1 MGITEEL
8 KSLEEMKVKG
18 TLTDA
23 EFAAAK
29 TATISKHTQPAT
41 IATANKPP
49 QKKKSRVGRWLLLLG
64 FLLVLSFWYVSV
76 QNHGSATTTSV
87 LRAAAHMPVDLKNEV
102 ENLPANSWKAAP
114 IQVPYG
120 GLVTVSMQVQRG
132 NPVELVVTDNKN
144 VEELKSGSRQLSYFG
159 GFYAVKAMTFQHSDR
174 LNQGTYF
181 VVMRD
186 SSLGILSAST
196 SDISLKVRVEP

>member
-18 TLTDA
+18 TLTEA

-29 TATISKHTQPAT
+29 TATISKHQSTP
-41 IATANKPP
+41 IATSKPA
-49 QKKKSRVGRWLLLLG
+49 QKKKSNIGLWLLLLG
-64 FLLVLSFWYVSV
+64 LVLILFVWYVSV
-76 QNHGSATTTSV
+76 QNQGTTTSTA
-87 LRAAAHMPVDLKNEV
+87 LKAAAHMPVDLKNEV
-102 ENLPANSWKAAP
+102 ENLPANSWKAVP
-114 IQVPYG
+114 LQVPYA
-120 GLVTVSMQVQRG
+120 GLVTVTMQVQRG

-144 VEELKSGSRQLSYFG
+144 VEELKSGSRQLTYLG
-159 GFYAVKAMTFQHSDR
+159 GFYAPKAMTFQHSDR

>member
-1 MGITEEL
+1 
-8 KSLEEMKVKG
+8 
-18 TLTDA
+18 
-23 EFAAAK
+23 
-29 TATISKHTQPAT
+29 
-41 IATANKPP
+41 
-49 QKKKSRVGRWLLLLG
+49 
-64 FLLVLSFWYVSV
+64 
-76 QNHGSATTTSV
+76 
-87 LRAAAHMPVDLKNEV
+87 MPVDLKNEV
-102 ENLPANSWKAAP
+102 ENLPANSWKAIP
-114 IQVPYG
+114 IQVPYAG
-120 GLVTVSMQVQRG
+120 SVTVSMQVQRG

-144 VEELKSGSRQLSYFG
+144 VEELKSGSRQLTYFG